1 MKRPK
6 FFCENC
12 KKEVSVRD
20 KICPHCG
27 KFFSEV
33 RCPKCN
39 FTGAGDLFF
48 SGCPGCGYLNP
59 AFMDRGEDT
68 YGDIEIVDLEAFES
82 LSSVPVKNK
91 TVPAWFFLAVT
102 LALALILSV
111 LLYFYLNL

>member
-1 MKRPK
+1 MKQPK

-27 KFFSEV
+27 KFFSDV

-39 FTGAGDLFF
+39 FTGTGDLFY
-48 SGCPGCGYLNP
+48 SGCPKCGYLNP
-59 AFMDRGEDT
+59 ALMDGSGGN
-68 YGDIEIVDLEAFES
+68 YGDIEIVNLDAFES
-82 LSSVPVKNK
+82 RPVISEKRK

-102 LALALILSV
+102 LALAFILSV